1 MPGVEV
7 FCIIRAQ
14 QLKLTRHFVR
24 IKAERMEQLAVEKN
38 ELAAWVLSIQNPEW
52 LRRLQA
58 VREEIAGDR
67 RGREQDVATAL
78 QSDVEDEFA
87 SQGIQ
92 GVEIKKELDIDAIA
106 LAQGNPRLTEEKLK
120 AASEILDI
128 QGTLDEILDQL
139 K

>member
-1 MPGVEV
+1 
-7 FCIIRAQ
+7 
-14 QLKLTRHFVR
+14 
-24 IKAERMEQLAVEKN
+24 MEQLAVEKN